1 MKARGKGTE
10 PIKRETGLAKET
22 VRRFHHMRSVDELL
36 AKVKDGRPSI
46 LDEHKPYLHQ
56 RWSEGCAN
64 VIQLHTELKERGY
77 KGSHGTIR
85 DHVLPLREAGAE
97 VPRPTQ
103 SPRSVCRSTRSA
115 PTARHV
121 QLAEWPHLT
130 ALRVGYNPSWLRLV
144 RTSAG
149 CQRRRC
155 GGVWMSK

>member
-1 MKARGKGTE
+1 LDAIAYSGSSRRLGLKARGKGTE

-77 KGSHGTIR
+77 KGSTAPSATTCSRCGR
-85 DHVLPLREAGAE
+85 QGLRCPGPPKAREAYAD
-97 VPRPTQ
+97 RPD
-103 SPRSVCRSTRSA
+103 
-115 PTARHV
+115 
-121 QLAEWPHLT
+121 
-130 ALRVGYNPSWLRLV
+130 LRRRLVMFSWLNG
-144 RTSAG
+144 RT
-149 CQRRRC
+149 
-155 GGVWMSK
+155 